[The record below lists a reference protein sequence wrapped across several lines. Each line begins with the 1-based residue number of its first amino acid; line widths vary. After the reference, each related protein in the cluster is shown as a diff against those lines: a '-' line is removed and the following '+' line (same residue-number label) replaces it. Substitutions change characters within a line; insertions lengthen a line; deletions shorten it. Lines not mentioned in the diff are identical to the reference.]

1 MENSE
6 STSNST
12 RLTFIIFFIL
22 VLGAILYLF
31 RGSNVG
37 DKTRT
42 IMIYMSGSDLETKAG
57 AATSDINAIIPKEVD
72 LSSLNIILYTGGS
85 TKWHNDL
92 IDNNENA
99 IYELKGDGFDKKKT
113 YSQYNMSSSETL
125 ASFVNY
131 VYDNYKSEKYDLII
145 WDHGGAWQ
153 GAVSDDFNKG
163 DYLELNE
170 FQKALDETPF
180 KNEKMEAIIFKT
192 CLNSSYEVSVALS
205 KYANYL
211 MGSEEVTFAGNVV
224 YALDFLNN
232 IDGNTDPVTIGKKFA
247 ESYYDNTVV
256 RGNLQNRKVMA
267 FSVVDLS
274 KINNLSIEL
283 ANFFNGIDLNENYE
297 EIARVREN
305 LVGYGGAKEKSY
317 EVVDTYHL
325 INNLSPYSSY
335 DSEKVLKAFDEA
347 VVNCYSTNEATSKCL
362 SIFFPFDG
370 VKKSQDYGLKVYKEL
385 AFNDDYYNFID
396 GFIFKQS
403 QAEALTSMLSL
414 NEGRFTN
421 NIEIKDKILS
431 LLLTNDEKKD
441 ILDIKYYVFKKDNS
455 NYKLIKTGNDTTID
469 GNNLLIDLSSNYL
482 KVEDEYINVNYLDN
496 EYTVNGYLN
505 NDLVNE
511 DSLTDKVT
519 FNISENNK
527 IDYTVMD
534 IGENVTGM
542 LLIDYKN
549 YNYLYFDNNTYVFN
563 KIFDNNWKNSL
574 KENVKIINKDNLDIK
589 FSNLD
594 NGEYYC
600 LLEIK
605 DLNNVVH
612 YTKLERIK

>member
-6 STSNST
+6 STK
-12 RLTFIIFFIL
+12 LTFIIFFIL
-22 VLGAILYLF
+22 VIGAVLYLF
-31 RGSNVG
+31 KGNNIS

-57 AATSDINAIIPKEVD
+57 AATSDINAIIPNEVD

-85 TKWHNDL
+85 STWHNNL
-92 IDNNENA
+92 IENTENA
-99 IYELKGDGFDKKKT
+99 IYELKSDGFEKKKS

-125 ASFVNY
+125 ASFINY
-131 VYDNYKSEKYDLII
+131 VHDNYKTEKYDLII

-163 DYLELNE
+163 DYLELSE
-170 FQKALDETPF
+170 FQEALDKTPF
-180 KNEKMEAIIFKT
+180 KSEKMEAIIFKT
-192 CLNSSYEVSVALS
+192 CLNSSYEVSVTLS

-224 YALDFLNN
+224 YALDFLNS

-274 KINNLSIEL
+274 KIDNLSTEL

-317 EVVDTYHL
+317 QVVDTYYL
-325 INNLSPYSSY
+325 VNNLKDYSSY
-335 DSEKVLKAFDEA
+335 DSKKVLDAFDEA
-347 VVNCYSTNEATSKCL
+347 VVNCYSTNEETSKCL

-370 VKKSQDYGLKVYKEL
+370 VKKAQDYGLKVYKEL
-385 AFNDDYYNFID
+385 VFNDDYYNFID
-396 GFIFKQS
+396 GFMFKQS

-414 NEGRFTN
+414 NEGHFTN

-431 LLLTNDEKKD
+431 LILTNDEKKD
-441 ILDIKYYVFKKDNS
+441 ILDIKYYVFKKDNG
-455 NYKLIKTGNDTTID
+455 NYKLIKTGDDTTID
-469 GNNLLIDLSSNYL
+469 GNNLLIDLSNNYI

-496 EYTVNGYLN
+496 EYTIEGYLN
-505 NDLVNE
+505 NDLVSK

-519 FNISENNK
+519 FTISENNK
-527 IDYTVMD
+527 IDYTVM
-534 IGENVTGM
+534 NVGDDLTGM
-542 LLIDYKN
+542 LLVDYKD
-549 YNYLYFDNNTYVFN
+549 YNYLYFDNNTYTFN
-563 KIFDNNWKNSL
+563 KMFDNNWKNSL
-574 KENVKIINKDNLDIK
+574 KENVKILNKDNLDIK
-589 FSNLD
+589 ISNLD
-594 NGEYYC
+594 NDEYYC

-605 DLNNVVH
+605 DLNNVIH